1 MPNLQ
6 PQQAQ
11 KIHELIDASQILMAI
26 QVYRE
31 ATGVSLAE
39 AKQAVEQMARME
51 AARPPSDSRN
61 FDNPVL
67 ESKIRSLLGKGKKIE
82 AVKIYREEYGVGLK
96 EAKDAV
102 DRIEVTMARDP
113 SRNIPYESAIGNDP
127 FARDDG
133 SGKNVVLLFA
143 AILGVIACGIAV
155 IVFLLGGS

>member
-6 PQQAQ
+6 PQHAQ

-26 QVYRE
+26 QVYRD

-51 AARPPSDSRN
+51 AARPPSDSRD

-67 ESKIRSLLGKGKKIE
+67 ESKIRSMLAQGKKIE
-82 AVKIYREEYGVGLK
+82 AVKIYREEYGIGLK

-102 DRIEVTMARDP
+102 E
-113 SRNIPYESAIGNDP
+113 
-127 FARDDG
+127 
-133 SGKNVVLLFA
+133 
-143 AILGVIACGIAV
+143 ILI
-155 IVFLLGGS
+155 